1 MPDYQMQYGN
11 GFDQSFGWFFSN
23 WGPSFDEG
31 GPAGWGGQSS
41 INGTASG
48 TPGFLRHPYTTASSA
63 TGIPQVLDALGIDP
77 NALYEWKPYDSV
89 GEFFK
94 TGHVFSNNINVRGAT
109 PDGTVNYNINY
120 GNLEDVGFTPV
131 IQLIETHSVL
141 EVTHS
146 YQIILLLAEL

>member
-1 MPDYQMQYGN
+1 M
-11 GFDQSFGWFFSN
+11 GW
-23 WGPSFDEG
+23 
-31 GPAGWGGQSS
+31 QSS
-41 INGTASG
+41 INGSASG

-89 GEFFK
+89 GGFFK

-120 GNLEDVGFTPV
+120 GNLEDVGFTPG

-146 YQIILLLAEL
+146 YQIILLLVEL